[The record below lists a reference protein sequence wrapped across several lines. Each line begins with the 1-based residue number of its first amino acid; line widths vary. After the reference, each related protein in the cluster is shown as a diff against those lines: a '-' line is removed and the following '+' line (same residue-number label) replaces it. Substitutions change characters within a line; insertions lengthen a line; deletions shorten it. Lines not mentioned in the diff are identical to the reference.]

1 MGVSHLT
8 RDAAKASGSDSTAS
22 TSSSYGRP
30 ASNSGT
36 TSLPGGS
43 GKGFS
48 NKSLHTGMHPAQP
61 PKGNANGGRAG
72 SKSGAGI
79 KGSRN
84 GSSRPMSG
92 GRMG

>member
-8 RDAAKASGSDSTAS
+8 RDAAAASGHDS
-22 TSSSYGRP
+22 TSSTGASYGRP

-43 GKGFS
+43 GKSFS
-48 NKSLHTGMHPAQP
+48 EKSLHTGVHPAQP
-61 PKGNANGGRAG
+61 PKGNANGGRGG
-72 SKSGAGI
+72 SKSGQPTI
-79 KGSRN
+79 GSRSGN
-84 GSSRPMSG
+84 SRPMSG